1 MPTISLPD
9 DPTVEN
15 LRRQARRLQ
24 RAARAGDPDAAA
36 LVARYEFAAGPDFPL
51 SAAQLVVARECGFTS
66 WPALRR
72 QLELLAGYRRDPDA
86 VPAATDPAD
95 DFCRLACLVY
105 SAEDDPDRW
114 AAAAAL
120 LAEQPD
126 LPARSVA
133 AAAAAGDPAALATH
147 LADPALASAP
157 TGPYGWEPLLYLTY
171 SRVPQADPLRAVAL
185 LLDAGADPDA
195 GYAWHGL
202 TPPFTALTG
211 CFGEGEQGPRRQP
224 RHPRSIELARQLL
237 AAGADP
243 NDGQTLYNRMFFPD
257 DDHLELLFA
266 YGLGRETSGVWR
278 DRLGGALETPAEMLA
293 RPLTWAAAHGFTD
306 RVRLLLRHGVDPDVR
321 SHEGRALP
329 LAAAASHREIVELL
343 LAAGAEP
350 VELSPMD
357 GLVAAVLAGDEAAV
371 DPAVLPA
378 ALADRPG
385 LVAEAVDA
393 GADPGLA
400 VRLGFDVSARHD
412 GQTALH
418 TAAWNGDLD
427 LVRRLVSLGA
437 DLDARDGRFDG
448 RPVDWAGHAQ
458 HQEVVSFLTEAAGSA
473 DDPAAAE
480 RARGGPGPG
489 SRPAGTAP

>member
-9 DPTVEN
+9 DPTVGHF
-15 LRRQARRLQ
+15 RRLARRLQ
-24 RAARAGDPDAAA
+24 RAVRAGDPAAA
-36 LVARYEFAAGPDFPL
+36 GLVARYRFDAGPDFAL
-51 SAAQLVVARECGFTS
+51 SAAQLVVARECGFGS

-86 VPAATDPAD
+86 VPAAADPAD
-95 DFCRLACLVY
+95 DFCRLACLTY
-105 SAEDDPDRW
+105 SAEDGPERW

-120 LAEQPD
+120 LADRPD

-133 AAAAAGDPAALATH
+133 AAATAGDPAALAGH
-147 LADPALASAP
+147 LADPAAASAP

-171 SRVPQADPLRAVAL
+171 SRVPQVDPLRAAGL
-185 LLDAGADPDA
+185 LLEAGADPDA

-211 CFGEGEQGPRRQP
+211 CFGEGEQGRRRQP
-224 RHPRSIELARQLL
+224 RHPGSIELARLL
-237 AAGADP
+237 LDRGADP
-243 NDGQTLYNRMFFPD
+243 NDGQTLYNRMFSPD

-266 YGLGRETSGVWR
+266 YGLGQERSGVWR

-306 RVRLLLRHGVDPDVR
+306 RVRLLLAHGVDPDAP
-321 SHEGRALP
+321 SPEGRALP
-329 LAAAASHREIVELL
+329 LAAAAGHREIVALL

-350 VELSPMD
+350 VELSPVD
-357 GLVAAVLAGDEAAV
+357 GLVAAVLAGDEAGV

-378 ALADRPG
+378 ALAARPG

-400 VRLGFDVSARHD
+400 VRLGFPVSGRHD

-418 TAAWNGDLD
+418 SAAWTGDAE
-427 LVRRLVSLGA
+427 LVRRLVALGA
-437 DLDARDGRFDG
+437 DLDARDDRFGG
-448 RPVDWAGHAQ
+448 RPVDWARHAQ
-458 HQEVVSFLTEAAGSA
+458 HPELVSLLEE
-473 DDPAAAE
+473 AE
-480 RARGGPGPG
+480 RARGGPGRG

>member
-1 MPTISLPD
+1 MPALSLPD
-9 DPTVEN
+9 DPTVEHF
-15 LRRQARRLQ
+15 RRLARRLQ
-24 RAARAGDPDAAA
+24 RAVRAGDPEAAA
-36 LVARYEFAAGPDFPL
+36 LIARYDFATGPDFPL
-51 SAAQLVVARECGFTS
+51 SAAQLVVARECGFSS

-86 VPAATDPAD
+86 VPAVADPAD

-105 SAEDDPDRW
+105 SAEDGPDRW

-120 LAEQPD
+120 LAEQAD

-147 LADPALASAP
+147 LADPAAASAP
-157 TGPYGWEPLLYLTY
+157 TGPYGWQPLLYLTY
-171 SRVPQADPLRAVAL
+171 SRVPQVDPVRAAGL

-224 RHPRSIELARQLL
+224 RHPRSIELVRQLL

-243 NDGQTLYNRMFFPD
+243 NDGQTLYNRMFSPD

-266 YGLGRETSGVWR
+266 YGLGRERSGVWR

-293 RPLTWAAAHGFTD
+293 RPLTWAAAHGFTE
-306 RVRLLLRHGVDPDVR
+306 RVRLLLRHGVDPDLR
-321 SHEGRALP
+321 SPEGRALP
-329 LAAAASHREIVELL
+329 LAAAAGHREIVELL

-350 VELSPMD
+350 VELSPVA
-357 GLVAAVLAGDEAAV
+357 GTVAAVLTGDEAAV

-378 ALADRPG
+378 ILADRPG
-385 LVAEAVDA
+385 LVAEAVEA

-437 DLDARDGRFDG
+437 DLGARDDRFGG

-458 HQEVVSFLTEAAGSA
+458 HPDVVSFLTEAG
-473 DDPAAAE
+473 DPAVGE
-480 RARGGPGPG
+480 RAPGGPGPG
-489 SRPAGTAP
+489 SPPAGTAP

>member
-1 MPTISLPD
+1 VPTISLPD
-9 DPTVEN
+9 DPTIGHF
-15 LRRQARRLQ
+15 RRRARRLQ
-24 RAARAGDPDAAA
+24 RAVQAGDPAAA
-36 LVARYEFAAGPDFPL
+36 ELVARYRFEAGPDFAL
-51 SAAQLVVARECGFTS
+51 SAAQLVVARECGFAS

-72 QLELLAGYRRDPDA
+72 QVELLTGYRRDPDA
-86 VPAATDPAD
+86 VPAAADPAD
-95 DFCRLACLVY
+95 DFCRLACLTY
-105 SAEDDPDRW
+105 SAEDGPDRW

-133 AAAAAGDPAALATH
+133 AAAAAGDPAALAGH
-147 LADPALASAP
+147 LADPATAAAP

-171 SRVPQADPLRAVAL
+171 ARVPQVDPLRAAEL

-224 RHPRSIELARQLL
+224 RHPRSLELARLL
-237 AAGADP
+237 LDAGADP
-243 NDGQTLYNRMFFPD
+243 NDGQTLYNRMFTPD
-257 DDHLELLFA
+257 DDHLTLLFR
-266 YGLGRETSGVWR
+266 YGLGQQRSGIWR

-293 RPLTWAAAHGFTD
+293 RPLTWAAAHGFTE
-306 RVRLLLRHGVDPDVR
+306 RVRLLLAHGVGPDAASV
-321 SHEGRALP
+321 EGRALP
-329 LAAAASHREIVELL
+329 LAAAAGHREIVALL

-350 VELSPMD
+350 VELSPVD
-357 GLVAAVLAGDEAAV
+357 GLVAAVLAGDEAGV

-378 ALADRPG
+378 ALAGRPG
-385 LVAEAVDA
+385 LVAEAVEA
-393 GADPGLA
+393 GTDPGLA
-400 VRLGFDVSARHD
+400 VRLGFAVSGRHD

-418 TAAWNGDLD
+418 SAAWTGDAE
-427 LVRRLVSLGA
+427 LVRRLVALGA
-437 DLDARDGRFDG
+437 DLDARDDRFDA
-448 RPVDWAGHAQ
+448 RPVDWAGHAG
-458 HQEVVSFLTEAAGSA
+458 HPDVVSALEE
-473 DDPAAAE
+473 AE

>member
-1 MPTISLPD
+1 VPTISLPND
-9 DPTVEN
+9 ATIGHF
-15 LRRQARRLQ
+15 RRRARRFQ
-24 RAARAGDPDAAA
+24 RAVRSGDPGAIE
-36 LVARYEFAAGPDFPL
+36 VASRYGLPAGPGFAL
-51 SAAQLVVARECGFTS
+51 SAAQLVVARECGFSS

-72 QLELLAGYRRDPDA
+72 QLDLLAGYRRDPDA
-86 VPAATDPAD
+86 VPAGADPAD

-105 SAEDDPDRW
+105 SAEDGPDRW

-120 LAEQPD
+120 LAGQPD

-133 AAAAAGDPAALATH
+133 AAAAVGDPAALAAH
-147 LADPALASAP
+147 LVDPAAASTP

-171 SRVPQADPLRAVAL
+171 SRVPQVDPVRAAEL

-224 RHPRSIELARQLL
+224 RHPRSIELARLLL

-278 DRLGGALETPAEMLA
+278 DRLGGALEAPAEMLA
-293 RPLTWAAAHGFTD
+293 RPLTWAAAHGFAD
-306 RVRLLLRHGVDPDVR
+306 RVRLLLAHGVDPDAP

-329 LAAAASHREIVELL
+329 QAAAAGHREIVAQL

-350 VELSPMD
+350 VELSPVA
-357 GLVAAVLAGDEAAV
+357 GLVAAVLAGDEAGV

-378 ALADRPG
+378 ALAARPG

-400 VRLGFDVSARHD
+400 VRLGFDVSGRHE

-418 TAAWNGDLD
+418 TAAWNGDVE
-427 LVRRLVSLGA
+427 LVRRLLELGA
-437 DLDARDGRFDG
+437 DLDARDARFDG
-448 RPVDWAGHAQ
+448 RPIDWARHAQ
-458 HQEVVSFLTEAAGSA
+458 HPEVVSRLEE
-473 DDPAAAE
+473 AE
-480 RARGGPGPG
+480 RALGGPGPG
-489 SRPAGTAP
+489 SQRAGTGP

>member
-1 MPTISLPD
+1 MPTISLPI
-9 DPTVEN
+9 DPTVGHF
-15 LRRQARRLQ
+15 RRLARRLQ
-24 RAARAGDPDAAA
+24 RAVRAGDPEATA
-36 LVARYEFAAGPDFPL
+36 LAARYDFPAGPDFPL
-51 SAAQLVVARECGFTS
+51 SAAQLVVARECGFSS
-66 WPALRR
+66 WPTLRR

-86 VPAATDPAD
+86 VPAVTDPAD

-105 SAEDDPDRW
+105 SAEDGPDRW

-120 LAEQPD
+120 LAERPD

-147 LADPALASAP
+147 LADPAAAAAP

-171 SRVPQADPLRAVAL
+171 SRVPQVDPLRAAAL

-211 CFGEGEQGPRRQP
+211 CFGEGEQGPRREP
-224 RHPRSIELARQLL
+224 RHPRSIALARLL
-237 AAGADP
+237 LDAGADP
-243 NDGQTLYNRMFFPD
+243 NDGQTLYNRMFVPGD
-257 DDHLELLFA
+257 DYLELLFA
-266 YGLGRETSGVWR
+266 YGLGRERSGVWR

-306 RVRLLLRHGVDPDVR
+306 RVRLLLRHGVDPDAR
-321 SHEGRALP
+321 SPEGRALP
-329 LAAAASHREIVELL
+329 LAAAAGHREIVELL

-350 VELSPMD
+350 VELSPVA
-357 GLVAAVLAGDEAAV
+357 GLVAAVLAGDEAGV

-385 LVAEAVDA
+385 LVAEAVEA
-393 GADPGLA
+393 GADPELA
-400 VRLGFDVSARHD
+400 VRLGFDVSGRHE

-458 HQEVVSFLTEAAGSA
+458 HPDVVSFL
-473 DDPAAAE
+473 AAAE
-480 RARGGPGPG
+480 RERGGPGPG